1 MRGYLPSRDSYLRAI
16 QSRSSKIM
24 RLQAAELRCTWR
36 LMKPPAEA
44 DQHDGG
50 SVKPRRVSRTKH
62 HGHRQWCGRSPS
74 NSMPSVPGPQLL
86 VPLMAF
92 GRHAGR
98 AWGSDAPGPAG
109 PGAAGDER
117 SELGAGSGRPSA
129 ALAHLASLESL
140 EGAAVLLTVAAT
152 KIQLRETPGNLSGSG
167 SETHQHFSPA
177 DANCC

>member
-1 MRGYLPSRDSYLRAI
+1 MPKHSCN

-62 HGHRQWCGRSPS
+62 HGHRQWCGRSPW

-98 AWGSDAPGPAG
+98 AEQGPQLRHAQ
-109 PGAAGDER
+109 
-117 SELGAGSGRPSA
+117 
-129 ALAHLASLESL
+129 
-140 EGAAVLLTVAAT
+140 VAADRAGA
-152 KIQLRETPGNLSGSG
+152 LRAGQQFLD
-167 SETHQHFSPA
+167 
-177 DANCC
+177 DARHVAG